1 MQNSARP
8 EYVDKVGRCVRNAPQ
23 CCWRPLCAVCVPSA
37 VLILLTNLRSP
48 PHTYE
53 QEASCA
59 YRQLSATYTR
69 PSTLNQRTLVSSEH
83 TECLQ
88 SFLLEHS
95 LCNALKNCNP
105 QIGGMREG
113 DYLVAIGDND
123 VKWSSHA
130 DVVKE
135 IKSAENTLRLR
146 LVTPMD
152 RSLGKTSYKE
162 KASIKSSSVGGG
174 SVSPTSTTSS
184 SSSSGLY
191 TPEEGLSPASS
202 ESSGSTR

>member
-1 MQNSARP
+1 
-8 EYVDKVGRCVRNAPQ
+8 
-23 CCWRPLCAVCVPSA
+23 
-37 VLILLTNLRSP
+37 
-48 PHTYE
+48 
-53 QEASCA
+53 
-59 YRQLSATYTR
+59 
-69 PSTLNQRTLVSSEH
+69 
-83 TECLQ
+83 
-88 SFLLEHS
+88 
-95 LCNALKNCNP
+95 
-105 QIGGMREG
+105 MREG

-152 RSLGKTSYKE
+152 RSMGKTSYKE
-162 KASIKSSSVGGG
+162 TASIKSSSVGGG
-174 SVSPTSTTSS
+174 SVSPASTTSS

>member
-1 MQNSARP
+1 MRYIFVN
-8 EYVDKVGRCVRNAPQ
+8 
-23 CCWRPLCAVCVPSA
+23 
-37 VLILLTNLRSP
+37 T
-48 PHTYE
+48 
-53 QEASCA
+53 
-59 YRQLSATYTR
+59 
-69 PSTLNQRTLVSSEH
+69 
-83 TECLQ
+83 
-88 SFLLEHS
+88 
-95 LCNALKNCNP
+95 

-113 DYLVAIGDND
+113 DYLVAIGDHD

-135 IKSAENTLRLR
+135 IKTAENTLRLR

-152 RSLGKTSYKE
+152 RSLAKNSYKE
-162 KASIKSSSVGGG
+162 KASIKSSVGGG

>member
-1 MQNSARP
+1 
-8 EYVDKVGRCVRNAPQ
+8 
-23 CCWRPLCAVCVPSA
+23 
-37 VLILLTNLRSP
+37 
-48 PHTYE
+48 
-53 QEASCA
+53 
-59 YRQLSATYTR
+59 
-69 PSTLNQRTLVSSEH
+69 
-83 TECLQ
+83 
-88 SFLLEHS
+88 
-95 LCNALKNCNP
+95 
-105 QIGGMREG
+105 MREG

-135 IKSAENTLRLR
+135 IKSGENTLRLR

-174 SVSPTSTTSS
+174 SVSPTCTPSS

>member
-1 MQNSARP
+1 MLMVPCVLVCSAC
-8 EYVDKVGRCVRNAPQ
+8 VDKESALLE
-23 CCWRPLCAVCVPSA
+23 CWGRPLCALTMCP
-37 VLILLTNLRSP
+37 TNLKA
-48 PHTYE
+48 HT
-53 QEASCA
+53 Q
-59 YRQLSATYTR
+59 TR
-69 PSTLNQRTLVSSEH
+69 PACAILCFMQESKVPKSTDLGLARAHER
-83 TECLQ
+83 
-88 SFLLEHS
+88 LLPV
-95 LCNALKNCNP
+95 CIVFVQYDKKFPP

-113 DYLVAIGDND
+113 DYLVAIGDHD

-135 IKSAENTLRLR
+135 IKTAENTLRLR

-152 RSLGKTSYKE
+152 RSLAKNSYKE
-162 KASIKSSSVGGG
+162 KASIKSSVGGG
-174 SVSPTSTTSS
+174 SVSPTSTT

>member
-1 MQNSARP
+1 
-8 EYVDKVGRCVRNAPQ
+8 
-23 CCWRPLCAVCVPSA
+23 
-37 VLILLTNLRSP
+37 
-48 PHTYE
+48 
-53 QEASCA
+53 
-59 YRQLSATYTR
+59 
-69 PSTLNQRTLVSSEH
+69 
-83 TECLQ
+83 
-88 SFLLEHS
+88 
-95 LCNALKNCNP
+95 
-105 QIGGMREG
+105 MREG

-152 RSLGKTSYKE
+152 RSLGKASFKE

-184 SSSSGLY
+184 SSSGLY

>member
-1 MQNSARP
+1 
-8 EYVDKVGRCVRNAPQ
+8 
-23 CCWRPLCAVCVPSA
+23 
-37 VLILLTNLRSP
+37 
-48 PHTYE
+48 
-53 QEASCA
+53 
-59 YRQLSATYTR
+59 
-69 PSTLNQRTLVSSEH
+69 
-83 TECLQ
+83 
-88 SFLLEHS
+88 
-95 LCNALKNCNP
+95 
-105 QIGGMREG
+105 MREG
-113 DYLVAIGDND
+113 DYLVAIGDRD

-135 IKSAENTLRLR
+135 IKTAENTLRLR

-152 RSLGKTSYKE
+152 RSLAKNSYKE
-162 KASIKSSSVGGG
+162 KTSVKSSVGGG

>member
-1 MQNSARP
+1 M
-8 EYVDKVGRCVRNAPQ
+8 NAF
-23 CCWRPLCAVCVPSA
+23 
-37 VLILLTNLRSP
+37 
-48 PHTYE
+48 
-53 QEASCA
+53 
-59 YRQLSATYTR
+59 
-69 PSTLNQRTLVSSEH
+69 
-83 TECLQ
+83 
-88 SFLLEHS
+88 SFLFA
-95 LCNALKNCNP
+95 NIIFQYYKNLPNP

-113 DYLVAIGDND
+113 DYLVAIGDHD

-135 IKSAENTLRLR
+135 IKTAENTLRLR

-152 RSLGKTSYKE
+152 RSLAKNSYKE
-162 KASIKSSSVGGG
+162 KASIKSSSNVGGG